1 MYSQGTARE
10 QPVFSS
16 EAQVFQIDPTTQR
29 SWLPVSQQV
38 VRVSFYHDAVRNIHR
53 IISIDG
59 TKVIINST
67 ILPSMKFTKTSQ
79 KFGQWA
85 DSKANTVF
93 GLGFNSEKLLMEFSQ
108 KFEEMKEASAG
119 KQQPTQDGVNGAAT
133 GSGTGPSST
142 TDTGKLPPRPLGPL
156 ERLNK
161 LNERPRP
168 PVSEK
173 PTEAAVLRRDGPPQ
187 NSKGVRPLSMGPVAG
202 MQAPVAGMQAPV
214 AGMQAPV
221 AGMQAPVAGMQAPVA
236 GMQAP
241 GRTET
246 WAAEMAACRHECEQ
260 LQHKVAELEGRK
272 AEADA
277 LAVRNAEL
285 SGRVA
290 ALEAR
295 LAEREQE
302 LGTLKMMS
310 EDSNQVHRQK
320 EDVMQK
326 LKAAEERAHQMESQL
341 RELERRLA
349 DGRARDATRRAQ
361 LQASLRSLDGKISE
375 LADLR
380 NSLAQLAV

>member
-1 MYSQGTARE
+1 MNGCIMLWE

-202 MQAPVAGMQAPV
+202 MQAPVAGMQAP
-214 AGMQAPV
+214 
-221 AGMQAPVAGMQAPVA
+221 
-236 GMQAP
+236 